1 MSTVA
6 SRPVSRV
13 AKASGRPVG
22 RNLIRETLD
31 ASRSLSTG
39 TAEVDGDGQ
48 LMAQLGLRVCSDA
61 TSLRLARSA
70 FMAGGYILK
79 SDSVRSFF

>member
-1 MSTVA
+1 MREIPQSRNHPQMSTVA

-48 LMAQLGLRVCSDA
+48 LM
-61 TSLRLARSA
+61 RLARSA